1 MVKIPYGQGDFKRLR
16 TDGQLYF
23 DRTKLLHDLE
33 AAGRQLL
40 FLRPRRFGKTLWLTL
55 LENYYD
61 IGAASQFET
70 LFGDLAIGPN
80 PTPNRNRYFILK
92 WNFSVVDPNGDLT
105 HITRSLH
112 SHINGEIEFFA
123 ARYRAWLPD
132 AIKIDERDALRSF
145 KNLLTALKIVER
157 PLYLLIDEY
166 DNFANEVLT
175 SREQGKK
182 RYDEL
187 VAGEGVIKTVFKAVK
202 AASDGSGLERVFI
215 TGVSPVVMS
224 DITSGYNVAENIS
237 HWPEFHALCGLT
249 VEELQP
255 VCHQIA
261 QHCQLPESA
270 ADEALAMMRNFYNGY
285 RFCRE
290 EAQRL
295 YNPTLTLYFLKHWQR
310 RCSYPAELLDDNLA
324 MDKNRLR
331 YIASLPHGT
340 EVIEAALNPQQPLQ
354 VEKLVQD
361 FGVAAMLKDPSD
373 ASFIISLLVYFG
385 VLTIQDVSPLGKLK
399 VAIPNQVVRSLYID
413 RIQQQLLNGY
423 EDNNRQQAVAEQ
435 LYTEAD
441 FEPLADFIEQ
451 RFYSVLDN
459 RDMRWSNELT
469 LKTTLLLLLT
479 NDLYYL
485 PRSELSLGGGYSD
498 LLFEIR
504 PDKRQAPLYDLLF
517 ELKYLSLKDLK
528 LSAEQLSDM
537 SREQLAELAPVK
549 TLLDEAEVQLASYQ
563 PKLQQLFPAI
573 EWQLKSFAVVSLG
586 IRRLVW
592 RDGCRVSAA
601 RPNSETIGAR

>member
-1 MVKIPYGQGDFKRLR
+1 MVNIPYGKGDFKRLR

-23 DRTKLLHDLE
+23 DRTELLHALE
-33 AAGRQLL
+33 AAGEQLL

-55 LENYYD
+55 LESYYD
-61 IGAASQFET
+61 IAAADQFDP
-70 LFGDLAIGPN
+70 LFGDLAIGQN
-80 PTPNRNRYFILK
+80 PTPNRNRYFMLK
-92 WNFSVVDPNGDLT
+92 WNFSVIDPGGDYQQLVSRI
-105 HITRSLH
+105 HR
-112 SHINGEIEFFA
+112 HINNSIEFFS
-123 ARYRAWLPD
+123 ARYHDFLPE
-132 AIKIDERDALRSF
+132 AVPIDQTDGLGSLE
-145 KNLLTALKIVER
+145 KLLIVAKR
-157 PLYLLIDEY
+157 FNFPLYLLIDEY

-175 SREQGKK
+175 SREQGRQ
-182 RYDEL
+182 RYNEL
-187 VAGEGVIKTVFKAVK
+187 VEGEGVIKTVFKAVK
-202 AASDGSGLERVFI
+202 AATDGLGLERVFI

-249 VEELQP
+249 AEELQP

-270 ADEALAMMRNFYNGY
+270 ADEALSMMRNFYNGY

-310 RCSYPAELLDDNLA
+310 RCRYPDELLDDNLA

-331 YIASLPHGT
+331 YIAALPHGT
-340 EVIEAALNPQQPLQ
+340 EVIEAALNPQQSLW
-354 VEKLVQD
+354 VAKLAQN
-361 FGVAAMLKDPSD
+361 FGVKAMLNDPPD

-385 VLTIQDVSPLGKLK
+385 VLTIQDVSPLGKLE

-441 FEPLADFIEQ
+441 FEPLVDFIEQ

-528 LSAEQLSDM
+528 LSAEQLNEM

-549 TLLDEAEVQLASYQ
+549 KLLDDAEGQLASYQ
-563 PKLQQLFPAI
+563 PTLEQLFPAV
-573 EWQLKSFAVVSLG
+573 EWKLKSFAVVSLG
-586 IRRLVW
+586 TRRLVW
-592 RDGCRVSAA
+592 R
-601 RPNSETIGAR
+601 